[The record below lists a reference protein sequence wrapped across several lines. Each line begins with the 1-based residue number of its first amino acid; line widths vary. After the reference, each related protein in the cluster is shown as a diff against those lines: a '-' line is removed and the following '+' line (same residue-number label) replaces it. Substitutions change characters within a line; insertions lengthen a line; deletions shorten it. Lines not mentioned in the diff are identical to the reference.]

1 MTGHTDTGHAYELED
16 LTPLKHS
23 FYRLRFVDADDT
35 EEVSTIISLNR
46 LGNDFRVLSAYPNP
60 TKESIQIQFEAT
72 EYAIITVQ
80 ITDILGRVIK
90 KQKMSTRNGINNL
103 SLPLEILEDGIYYI
117 VLSDDIKVS
126 LPLRF
131 LKQ

>member
-1 MTGHTDTGHAYELED
+1 
-16 LTPLKHS
+16 LKHS

-46 LGNDFRVLSAYPNP
+46 LGNDFGVLSAYPNP
-60 TKESIQIQFEAT
+60 AKESIQIQFETT
-72 EYAIITVQ
+72 EEAIITVQ

-90 KQKMSTRNGINNL
+90 NQKMSTTNGINNV

-117 VLSDDIKVS
+117 VLSDNGKAS
-126 LPLRF
+126 LPIRF
-131 LKQ
+131 VKQ